1 MKRKLMFLSAI
12 AALCIGGASFAQLLP
27 EDAYVGGIGVG
38 VSDRYVIEIYGTPTS
53 ETRAEFLR
61 STGNYVKYIEYG
73 TTVKIACEGD
83 SEAGPFRVTAMVVS
97 GNNGFTTARGIH
109 VNSTKAEVYN
119 TYGNPEHLF
128 DTCFMY
134 EIPKKGQLAFYFQD
148 DKVSRIVVGYMD

>member
-1 MKRKLMFLSAI
+1 MKTKIMFLSAV

-38 VSDRYVIEIYGTPTS
+38 VSDHQIIEIYGTPTS

-61 STGNYVKYIEYG
+61 STGNYVKYITYG

-83 SEAGPFRVTAMVVS
+83 SEAGPFRVTNMVIS

-109 VNSTKAEVYN
+109 VKSTKAEVYS

-128 DTCFMY
+128 NTCFIY
-134 EIPKKGQLAFYFQD
+134 KIPQKGDLAFYFQD
-148 DKVSRIVVGYMD
+148 DKVSSIVVGYMD

>member
-38 VSDRYVIEIYGTPTS
+38 VSDRYVMEIYGTPTS

-73 TTVKIACEGD
+73 TTVKIA
-83 SEAGPFRVTAMVVS
+83 
-97 GNNGFTTARGIH
+97 
-109 VNSTKAEVYN
+109 
-119 TYGNPEHLF
+119 
-128 DTCFMY
+128 
-134 EIPKKGQLAFYFQD
+134 
-148 DKVSRIVVGYMD
+148 